1 MRLRTQLAAFA
12 ALTLVLPWAGWRY
25 VQEMEQALRQGLEQ
39 SLVGSAGTVAAAI
52 GDELAADELSG
63 PGPRSAAAG
72 TGEPLYAQ
80 RLERAPTLDGFRD
93 DWSSAPDASRSLAGG
108 HRFWVGVHDASLYV
122 FVDAADGDLV
132 YQGQPGATPY
142 GDRVLMSVTPEGGSR
157 EWLLF
162 MTRAPGGFRAQ
173 RTAPPE
179 FAPGGGFEE
188 RVVGAWQETGSG
200 FAVEARLPLAAARAS
215 LGVAVVDVDP
225 GARGHT
231 VTTSTS
237 WPADNSGPGPLVFK
251 SDALEQR
258 LAAFTQQGER
268 FRVVDA
274 DGYVLSD
281 VGRLGASPDGAE
293 PAAAGPAGR
302 LIGLMLRDDDPEYR
316 GLESPPGRLADA
328 RLRAALAG
336 ETATAWY
343 SRAPAESAVVTA
355 AVPIREGGD
364 VVGAVVLERA
374 SEAVLTLTNT
384 ALVRLVSLTAGAS
397 VVALVALLGY
407 ATFLSLRVRRLAR
420 GAEQAL
426 GPRGEIHAALP
437 GRSARDELG
446 DLARSFA
453 GLLGRLREYTD
464 YQRTLTSKLS
474 HELRTPAAIISTSLD
489 NLEHELGS
497 PKAPTY
503 LERLRHGAHRLDAIL
518 AAMSEA
524 TRIEQAIG
532 ETEPRRYELAR
543 VVESCCAA
551 YGDIYP
557 ERRFA
562 YACEAADTAVTGS
575 EDLAAQMLDKLV
587 DNAVSFSPEGS
598 TISVRVER
606 REAEVVLRVAN
617 RGPLLPEA
625 MRGQLFDALVS
636 VRERRGDK
644 PHLGLGLRVVALIA
658 EFHAGR
664 ATADNLPG
672 ADGVEFAVAM
682 QAAD

>member
-39 SLVGSAGTVAAAI
+39 SLVASAGTVAAAI
-52 GDELAADELSG
+52 GGELAAR
-63 PGPRSAAAG
+63 GPRTAARS
-72 TGEPLYAQ
+72 GEPLYAQ

-93 DWSSAPDASRSLAGG
+93 DWSSAADASHALAGG

-122 FVDAADGDLV
+122 FVDAADADLV

-142 GDRVLMSVTPEGGSR
+142 GDRVLLSVTPERGTRS
-157 EWLLF
+157 WLLF

-188 RVVGAWQETGSG
+188 RVQAAWQETGSG
-200 FAVEARLPLAAARAS
+200 YAVEARLPLAAARAS
-215 LGVAVVDVDP
+215 LGLAVVDVDP
-225 GARGHT
+225 AAGGYT
-231 VTTSTS
+231 VTTRTS
-237 WPADNSGPGPLVFK
+237 WPAEDAGPGPLIFK
-251 SDALEQR
+251 SDALERR
-258 LAAFTQQGER
+258 LAAFTQRGER

-281 VGRLGASPDGAE
+281 VGRVEAAARGAATAD
-293 PAAAGPAGR
+293 AGPAER
-302 LIGLMLRDDDPEYR
+302 LVALMLRDDDPEYR

-328 RLRAALAG
+328 RLAAALGG

-343 SRAPAESAVVTA
+343 SRAPGASAVVTA

-384 ALVRLVSLTAGAS
+384 ALVRLVALTAGAGL
-397 VVALVALLGY
+397 VALVALLGY

-420 GAEQAL
+420 AAEDAL
-426 GPRGEIHAALP
+426 GPRGEIRAELP
-437 GRSARDELG
+437 GRAARDELG

-453 GLLGRLREYTD
+453 ALLGRLGEYTQ

-489 NLEHELGS
+489 NLEQELGS

-518 AAMSEA
+518 SAMSEA

-532 ETEPRRYELAR
+532 ETEPRRFELAP

-551 YGDIYP
+551 YADIHP
-557 ERRFA
+557 ERRFD
-562 YACEAADTAVTGS
+562 YACTARDTAVKGS
-575 EDLAAQMLDKLV
+575 EDLVAQMLDKLV
-587 DNAVSFSPEGS
+587 DNAVGFSPPDS
-598 TISVRVER
+598 TITVRVER
-606 REAEVVLRVAN
+606 RDGEVGLRVAN
-617 RGPLLPEA
+617 RGPRLPEA
-625 MRGQLFDALVS
+625 MRGRLFDSLVS
-636 VRERRGDK
+636 VREHRGDR

-658 EFHAGR
+658 EFHDGR
-664 ATADNLPG
+664 ALADNLPG
-672 ADGVEFAVAM
+672 GDGVELTVWM
-682 QAAD
+682 RAAP